1 MEMTKESWDAL
12 VAGQIRD
19 RERIADL
26 QWRMVKMS
34 KQVEKLSWMLEREA
48 RDFSRFYEEEFGYA
62 GDWTLEDDVDNR
74 LEWLEVQYRNT
85 L

>member
-1 MEMTKESWDAL
+1 MEVTKESWDAL
-12 VAGQIRD
+12 VAGQVRD
-19 RERIADL
+19 CARINDL
-26 QWRMVKMS
+26 QTRLCKMAL
-34 KQVEKLSWMLEREA
+34 QVEKLSWMLEREA

-62 GDWTLEDDVDNR
+62 GDWTIEDDVDNR